1 MNDSNEFNRAS
12 IHIFFFFLFY
22 NASANPTLFFCLFII
37 ILLKSFCFV
46 FVLFFILYN
55 MIFGKRESC
64 LRTTCLMKFTSV
76 NVKYINIKIKSTV
89 SLLYIYILYSH
100 DIDLM
105 RASDPL
111 LQNTSFIYSLLT
123 CKFL

>member
-1 MNDSNEFNRAS
+1 
-12 IHIFFFFLFY
+12 
-22 NASANPTLFFCLFII
+22 
-37 ILLKSFCFV
+37 
-46 FVLFFILYN
+46 